1 MLTQINRGRL
11 ALSKFVQV
19 TSKRPAEIFR
29 IEKRGILK
37 EGYFADFIV
46 VDMKKEWKIDSS
58 NFCSK
63 AVIKTFVNGR
73 LVMDEGEIVE
83 KPGMGKIIR

>member
-1 MLTQINRGRL
+1 MLRKSFLIWTVNPRCGPIPN
-11 ALSKFVQV
+11 
-19 TSKRPAEIFR
+19 
-29 IEKRGILK
+29 
-37 EGYFADFIV
+37 

-63 AVIKTFVNGR
+63 AKFSPFDGRTVKGKVIKTFVNGR